1 MHCHGKN
8 INNESIMEELKRNG
22 SVYIF
27 CPSQSLFFILHSPFS
42 KTYNIKISYIPVVTE
57 TIVFNYL
64 KFEYEIV
71 RIKHHIQKQ
80 NEDFNNF
87 LWMNF
92 RGEIRRN
99 KDGILSAPSFSYSN
113 ILSK

>member
-42 KTYNIKISYIPVVTE
+42 KTYNIKISYIPIVTQ
-57 TIVFNYL
+57 TIVSYSLTF
-64 KFEYEIV
+64 KYEIG
-71 RIKHHIQKQ
+71 RTKQHIQKQ
-80 NEDFNNF
+80 KKYFVDELGPSKTFF
-87 LWMNF
+87 G
-92 RGEIRRN
+92 GE
-99 KDGILSAPSFSYSN
+99 K
-113 ILSK
+113 KEKKM